1 MINPENDRHKLLNM
15 GLCSGDSD
23 SPKIFDQKSKY
34 SNYSVFNLSETT
46 NTNKYEDINEDV
58 DATNNAQVVTVPLV
72 QEVNVR
78 ERIIEVPEVHLKQ
91 KIKPKV
97 IVRDVIRKIPKEE
110 IIYKEK
116 IIEVPEIRVVD
127 KYVSRPVTKYI
138 EHIVPKI
145 EYKEIIKEVPKIEI
159 QYIEKIIEVPEI
171 KIVDKI
177 VEVPK
182 IHHIVKEI
190 PKIEIEDVEIEKI
203 VQVPKV
209 EIQLVEKERYILG
222 PVEYI
227 DIPIERITLKPVP
240 YIIEKI
246 VEVPIPQEIMVE
258 VPIFN
263 PVIGD
268 FIDIP
273 VDIPVT
279 VEKIVEVPIQGKI
292 IPVPVEVE
300 IEKIVEVPIEVPQ
313 EHIRV
318 VSKQVPQ
325 FVEKIRTVEIPQ
337 FQDEVVEVKQYVPFV
352 KHTIIKPIVSQEFKE
367 LPPVIEQGNARYIKE
382 PPQYLEPEYIQG
394 EAIEIDEDAPLPELP
409 APRVTTIRQ
418 SEYQGGGGEFWST
431 ADDMSKVGKYITG
444 L

>member
-1 MINPENDRHKLLNM
+1 MTNSENDRHKLLNM
-15 GLCSGDSD
+15 GLCSGNSD
-23 SPKIFDQKSKY
+23 SPNIFDQESKY
-34 SNYSVFNLSETT
+34 SNYSMFNLSKTI
-46 NTNKYEDINEDV
+46 NTEKYKDIDEDTDT
-58 DATNNAQVVTVPLV
+58 TNNAQVVKVPLV

-97 IVRDVIRKIPKEE
+97 IVKDVIRKIPKEE

-116 IIEVPEIRVVD
+116 IVEVPEIRVID
-127 KYVSRPVTKYI
+127 KYVSKPVTKYI
-138 EHIVPKI
+138 ERIVPKI

-159 QYIEKIIEVPEI
+159 QYVEKIVEVPEI

-182 IHHIVKEI
+182 IHHIVKEV
-190 PKIEIEDVEIEKI
+190 PKIEVEDVQIEKI

-209 EIQLVEKERYILG
+209 EIQLVEKERYVLG

-240 YIIEKI
+240 YIIEKV
-246 VEVPIPQEIMVE
+246 VEVPVPQEIVIE

-263 PVIGD
+263 PVVGD

-279 VEKIVEVPIQGKI
+279 VEKVVEVPVQGRI

-325 FVEKIRTVEIPQ
+325 FVEKIRTVEVPQ

-352 KHTIIKPIVSQEFKE
+352 RHTIIKPVVSQEFKE
-367 LPPVIEQGNARYIKE
+367 LPPVVEQGSARYIKE
-382 PPQYLEPEYIQG
+382 PPQYLEPEYVQG
-394 EAIEIDEDAPLPELP
+394 EAIEIDEDTPLPEPP
-409 APRVTTIRQ
+409 APRVIAVRQ
-418 SEYQGGGGEFWST
+418 SDHQEEGCDPF
-431 ADDMSKVGKYITG
+431 
-444 L
+444 